1 MITIKENTMATTSK
15 TIDMKLQVRVED
27 ASSGTSKVKN
37 LNFSK
42 IKVSATAG
50 TEEDDGSHRR
60 PQCVVLYHHRQYA
73 YRSCC

>member
-1 MITIKENTMATTSK
+1 MSATTK

-42 IKVSATAG
+42 IKVSATSDELVCRRKCDRIAPVSPAFG
-50 TEEDDGSHRR
+50 PSHGSDQR
-60 PQCVVLYHHRQYA
+60 PR
-73 YRSCC
+73 

>member
-1 MITIKENTMATTSK
+1 MATTSK

-42 IKVSATAG
+42 IKVSKPVTSSILSQMVKKRKRPHLATLKKCASRHSYLAFG
-50 TEEDDGSHRR
+50 IM
-60 PQCVVLYHHRQYA
+60 
-73 YRSCC
+73 

>member
-1 MITIKENTMATTSK
+1 MATTSK

-42 IKVSATAG
+42 IKGKRKIKECIEKA
-50 TEEDDGSHRR
+50 RK
-60 PQCVVLYHHRQYA
+60 L
-73 YRSCC
+73 

>member
-1 MITIKENTMATTSK
+1 MATTSK

-42 IKVSATAG
+42 IKVSATADELYTAG
-50 TEEDDGSHRR
+50 NAIASLQSR
-60 PQCVVLYHHRQYA
+60 PLSSLRTVATSDLA
-73 YRSCC
+73 DAG

>member
-1 MITIKENTMATTSK
+1 MATTSK

-42 IKVSATAG
+42 IKVSATA
-50 TEEDDGSHRR
+50 DA
-60 PQCVVLYHHRQYA
+60 LYA
-73 YRSCC
+73 AGNAIA

>member
-1 MITIKENTMATTSK
+1 MATTSK

-42 IKVSATAG
+42 IKVSATAD
-50 TEEDDGSHRR
+50 E
-60 PQCVVLYHHRQYA
+60 LYA
-73 YRSCC
+73 A

>member
-1 MITIKENTMATTSK
+1 MSTTSK

-42 IKVSATAG
+42 IKVSATSDELYAAG
-50 TEEDDGSHRR
+50 NAIASLQSRLLSGLRTVATSDLADAG
-60 PQCVVLYHHRQYA
+60 
-73 YRSCC
+73 

>member
-1 MITIKENTMATTSK
+1 MSTTSK

-42 IKVSATAG
+42 IKVSATPAFG
-50 TEEDDGSHRR
+50 PSHGSDQR
-60 PQCVVLYHHRQYA
+60 PR
-73 YRSCC
+73 

>member
-1 MITIKENTMATTSK
+1 MATTSK

-42 IKVSATAG
+42 IKVSATTDELYAAG
-50 TEEDDGSHRR
+50 NAIAS
-60 PQCVVLYHHRQYA
+60 L
-73 YRSCC
+73 

>member
-1 MITIKENTMATTSK
+1 MSTTSK

-42 IKVSATAG
+42 IKVSVTADELYAAGNAIASLQSRPLSDLRTVATSNLADAG
-50 TEEDDGSHRR
+50 
-60 PQCVVLYHHRQYA
+60 
-73 YRSCC
+73 